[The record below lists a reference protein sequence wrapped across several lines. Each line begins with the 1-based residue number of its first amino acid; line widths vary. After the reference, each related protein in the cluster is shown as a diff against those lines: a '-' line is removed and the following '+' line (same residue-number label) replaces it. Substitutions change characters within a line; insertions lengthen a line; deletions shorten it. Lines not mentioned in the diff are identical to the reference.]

1 MSNTNSHL
9 IKRALLTMLRPLV
22 RMLIKHDVSHSEFA
36 DIAKEAFV
44 RTAFED
50 MPLPGRKATVSRVA
64 VLTGLSRK
72 EVARIL
78 GTSNAQ
84 GLPKLTPNRAARVTT
99 GWLTDP
105 EFCNRAG
112 QPKTLNKTMFDA
124 LTQRYSGD
132 ITSGAIIDE
141 LQRLQIVTIDS
152 RQHYCLNPK
161 GYVVS
166 DTQHAEGFATLAKS
180 LSYLLET
187 GEHNLQTSSQETV
200 ATPHFQRQFTERE
213 VTAELADKFQAH
225 ASQKSMQLL
234 LELNTWL
241 EKEIAQSLK
250 TNINPEGTTKDFI
263 GLSIFYFES
272 RKQERSHEQRE
283 STTD

>member
-1 MSNTNSHL
+1 MSNTNPPL

-44 RTAFED
+44 HTAFED

-78 GTSNAQ
+78 GTSSAQ
-84 GLPKLTPNRAARVTT
+84 ALPKLTPNRAARVAT

-105 EFCNRAG
+105 EFCNSAG
-112 QPKTLNKTMFDA
+112 QPKALDKVTFDA

-141 LQRLQIVTIDS
+141 LLRLKIVTLDS
-152 RQHYCLNPK
+152 QQHYYLSPK

-166 DTQHAEGFATLAKS
+166 DAQHAEGFETLAKS

-187 GEHNLQTSSQETV
+187 GEHNLQTTSQTSV
-200 ATPHFQRQFTERE
+200 VTPHFQRQLTERQ
-213 VTAELADKFQAH
+213 VSAELADKFHAH

-241 EKEIAQSLK
+241 EKEMAQPLH
-250 TNINPEGTTKDFI
+250 TNISPESITKDFI

-272 RKQERSHEQRE
+272 RKQERSHEQKT